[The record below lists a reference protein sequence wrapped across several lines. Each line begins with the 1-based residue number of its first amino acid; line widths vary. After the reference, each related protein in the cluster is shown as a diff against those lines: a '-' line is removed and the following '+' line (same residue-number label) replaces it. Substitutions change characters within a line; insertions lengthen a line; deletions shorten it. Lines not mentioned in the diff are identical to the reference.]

1 MEMRLKIEGMS
12 CASCARSV
20 EKALSRVP
28 GVTDANVNFATETA
42 AVTHDDSVTLDQ
54 LTAAVK
60 GAGYAVKA
68 EKPNMDMSSM
78 AMGDMYGPV
87 RTQQM
92 NLVVAVCLAIP
103 TVVISMA
110 WEMRPYWANV
120 LLFVLSTPVVVY
132 AGRIFFVNAWK
143 SARHLSTSM
152 DTLIAMGSGAA
163 WAYSSVALF
172 LFPDRSSPMLGE
184 HLYFESAAAIIT
196 LVLTG
201 RYLETRSRGQMSSA
215 VHQLMGLAPKTAT
228 RLGGD
233 LKDHEVPIESLLVG
247 DRLRLRPGERVAL
260 DGEVTQGES
269 YIDESMIT
277 GEPAPVQKG
286 KGDTVT
292 GGTLNENGTLVY
304 RVTKIGKD
312 TALARIV
319 ELVEHAQ
326 GSKAP
331 VQKLADQVSAIF
343 VPTVIVL
350 ALGTFL
356 FWIFGLHVGA
366 GVAITPAIAVLV
378 IACPCALGL
387 ATPAAVMVGVGRGA
401 SLGILIKDGT
411 ALERACAV
419 HTVLLDKT
427 GTITRGKPEVTE
439 FNAFG
444 GDELGIWCL
453 VGGVESGSEH
463 PIARA
468 LVGEAKSRGA
478 TAAKVESFQAIRGQG
493 VKAQVGG
500 SVVIVGNRLLMDQ
513 NSVDL
518 SQDANSDHGAKTV
531 VFIAHDGKLIAVAAV
546 SDVVSDHSVEAIGQM
561 KDLGLRVV
569 MVTGDNRPSA
579 EAIAK
584 QVSISDIEA
593 QVLPEQK
600 ADIVKK
606 YQASGPVA
614 MVGDG
619 INDAPALAQAD
630 LGIALGSGT
639 DIAMETA
646 GMTLLRSD
654 LRGVST
660 AIRLARAML
669 TTIRWNLIWAFGYN
683 VVMIPIAMTGRL
695 NPMFAAA
702 AMAFSS
708 ISVILNSLRLRRFQ
722 P

>member
-1 MEMRLKIEGMS
+1 MDMRLKIEGMS

-28 GVTDANVNFATETA
+28 GVSQANVNFATETA
-42 AVTHDDSVTLDQ
+42 AVTHGGSVPRDQ
-54 LTAAVK
+54 LTAAVTA
-60 GAGYAVKA
+60 AGYGVEA
-68 EKPNMDMSSM
+68 EMAPMDMSSGQM
-78 AMGDMYGPV
+78 SDMYGPL
-87 RTQQM
+87 RTQRT
-92 NLVVAVCLAIP
+92 NLVVALCFAVP
-103 TVVISMA
+103 TVLISMA
-110 WEMRPYWANV
+110 WSMRPYWADV
-120 LLFVLSTPVVVY
+120 LLLALSTPVVVY
-132 AGRIFFVNAWK
+132 SGRAFFMNAWK
-143 SARHLSTSM
+143 SARHLSTTM
-152 DTLIAMGSGAA
+152 DTLIAIGSGVA
-163 WAYSSVALF
+163 WTYSALALF
-172 LFPDRSSPMLGE
+172 LFPDRTSQMLGE
-184 HLYFESAAAIIT
+184 HLYFETAAAIIT

-201 RYLETRSRGQMSSA
+201 RYLETRSKGQMSTA
-215 VHQLMGLAPKTAT
+215 VHQLMGLTPKTAA

-247 DRLRLRPGERVAL
+247 DRLRLRPGERIAL
-260 DGEVTQGES
+260 DGVITQGES

-277 GEPAPVQKG
+277 GEPTPVRKG
-286 KGDTVT
+286 KGDEVT

-312 TALARIV
+312 TTLARIV

-343 VPTVIVL
+343 VPTVLVL

-356 FWIFGLHVGA
+356 YWIFALHVGA
-366 GVAITPAIAVLV
+366 GQAITPAIAVLV

-427 GTITRGKPEVTE
+427 GTITRGKPAVTE
-439 FNAFG
+439 FNVFG
-444 GDELGIWCL
+444 GNELAIWGL
-453 VGGVESGSEH
+453 VAGLENGSEH

-468 LVGEAKSRGA
+468 LVGQADARGA
-478 TAAKVESFQAIRGQG
+478 VAVKVESFEAIRGQG
-493 VKAQVGG
+493 VKALAGG
-500 SVVIVGNRLLMDQ
+500 STLLAGNRLLMDQ

-518 SQDANSDHGAKTV
+518 TQDANSDHGAKTV
-531 VFIAHDGKLIAVAAV
+531 VYIARDRKLIAVAAI
-546 SDVVSDHSVEAIGQM
+546 SDVVSDHSVEAIRQM

-569 MVTGDNRPSA
+569 MVTGDNRSSA
-579 EAIAK
+579 EAIAN
-584 QVSISDIEA
+584 QVSISDVEA
-593 QVLPEQK
+593 QVLPGQK
-600 ADIVKK
+600 AEIVKK

-630 LGIALGSGT
+630 LGIALGAGT

-669 TTIRWNLIWAFGYN
+669 ATIRWNLLWAFGYN

-708 ISVILNSLRLRRFQ
+708 ISVILNSLRLRGFQ